1 MSQSSSEITTVTPSV
16 EPVATTITTATSTTT
31 TAASSSTSTL
41 SEPLHQSPPSE
52 EKIEKIKIILDNPQ
66 HTYSSGQTI
75 RGTISLNCTQ
85 KTQIRGKY
93 NKPHEIL

>member
-16 EPVATTITTATSTTT
+16 EPVATTITTTTT
-31 TAASSSTSTL
+31 TTTSTSTP
-41 SEPLHQSPPSE
+41 SEPLQSPPSE
-52 EKIEKIKIILDNPQ
+52 EKIEKIKISLDNPQ

-93 NKPHEIL
+93 NKPHIR

>member
-16 EPVATTITTATSTTT
+16 EPVATTTAT
-31 TAASSSTSTL
+31 TSTP
-41 SEPLHQSPPSE
+41 SEPLQSPPSE

-93 NKPHEIL
+93 NKLE

>member
-16 EPVATTITTATSTTT
+16 EPVTTTTTITTTTN
-31 TAASSSTSTL
+31 STS
-41 SEPLHQSPPSE
+41 SEPLQSPPNE

-93 NKPHEIL
+93 NKLHKF

>member
-1 MSQSSSEITTVTPSV
+1 MSQSSSEITTVTPSA
-16 EPVATTITTATSTTT
+16 EPVATTTIQTTAP
-31 TAASSSTSTL
+31 
-41 SEPLHQSPPSE
+41 SEPLQSPPSE

-93 NKPHEIL
+93 NKPHKF

>member
-1 MSQSSSEITTVTPSV
+1 MSQSSSEITTVTPCV
-16 EPVATTITTATSTTT
+16 ESTAAAVTTTIPTASTL
-31 TAASSSTSTL
+31 SSSTDHL
-41 SEPLHQSPPSE
+41 QSPPND
-52 EKIEKIKIILDNPQ
+52 EKIEKVKIILDNSQ

-93 NKPHEIL
+93 NKPLDKFEI

>member
-1 MSQSSSEITTVTPSV
+1 MSQSSSEITSVTPCV
-16 EPVATTITTATSTTT
+16 DQTTTPAATTTLT
-31 TAASSSTSTL
+31 SSTD
-41 SEPLHQSPPSE
+41 PLPSPPNE
-52 EKIEKIKIILDNPQ
+52 EKIEKVKIILDNPQ

-93 NKPHEIL
+93 NKLQAKFEV